1 MYMKRVLLACIFL
14 LLFSFSTIISNPV
27 LSEENNK
34 VISSEEVI
42 ITVDSTNLRF
52 SPSEI
57 SIMEGDTV
65 RFFWQGQLLAHNAV
79 ERNGVFDSG
88 EPERDVDYS
97 FKFEIGM
104 NGTYEFVCEPHES
117 ANMIGEIIVNPLVQ
131 EVVEEEE
138 KEKSVPGFS
147 IILLLSSLAAAGILD
162 RRKMDGNL
170 SFHENA

>member
-1 MYMKRVLLACIFL
+1 MKRVLLACIFL

-34 VISSEEVI
+34 IISSEEVI

-147 IILLLSSLAAAGILD
+147 IILLLSTLAAAGILD

-170 SFHENA
+170 

>member
-27 LSEENNK
+27 LSEENKK

-147 IILLLSSLAAAGILD
+147 IILLLSSLVAAGILD

-170 SFHENA
+170 

>member
-79 ERNGVFDSG
+79 ERNGLFDSG

-117 ANMIGEIIVNPLVQ
+117 ANMIGQIIVNPIVQ
-131 EVVEEEE
+131 EVVEEEK

-170 SFHENA
+170 

>member
-1 MYMKRVLLACIFL
+1 MKRVLLVCIFL

-162 RRKMDGNL
+162 RRKIDGNL
-170 SFHENA
+170 

>member
-14 LLFSFSTIISNPV
+14 LLFSFSTIISNSV

-117 ANMIGEIIVNPLVQ
+117 ANMIGQIIVNPIVQ

-147 IILLLSSLAAAGILD
+147 IILLLSSLATAGILD

-170 SFHENA
+170 

>member
-27 LSEENNK
+27 LSEENKK

-131 EVVEEEE
+131 EVVEEEQ

-170 SFHENA
+170 

>member
-97 FKFEIGM
+97 FKFQIGM

-117 ANMIGEIIVNPLVQ
+117 ANMIGQIIVNPLVQ

-170 SFHENA
+170 

>member
-117 ANMIGEIIVNPLVQ
+117 ANMIGQIIVNPLVQ

-162 RRKMDGNL
+162 RRKMDGTL
-170 SFHENA
+170 

>member
-1 MYMKRVLLACIFL
+1 MKRVLLACIFL
-14 LLFSFSTIISNPV
+14 LLFSFSTIFSNPV

-170 SFHENA
+170 

>member
-117 ANMIGEIIVNPLVQ
+117 ANMIGQIIVNPIIQ

-170 SFHENA
+170 

>member
-1 MYMKRVLLACIFL
+1 
-14 LLFSFSTIISNPV
+14 
-27 LSEENNK
+27 LSEENKK

-138 KEKSVPGFS
+138 EKEKSVPGFS

-170 SFHENA
+170 

>member
-1 MYMKRVLLACIFL
+1 MKRVLLACIFL

-97 FKFEIGM
+97 FKFQIGM

-117 ANMIGEIIVNPLVQ
+117 ANMIGQIIVNPLVQ

-170 SFHENA
+170 

>member
-1 MYMKRVLLACIFL
+1 MYMKRVLLAWIFL
-14 LLFSFSTIISNPV
+14 LLFSLSTIISNPV

-117 ANMIGEIIVNPLVQ
+117 ANMIGQIIVNPLVQ

-170 SFHENA
+170 

>member
-14 LLFSFSTIISNPV
+14 LLFSFSTIFSNPV

-147 IILLLSSLAAAGILD
+147 IILLLSTLAAAGILD

-170 SFHENA
+170 

>member
-14 LLFSFSTIISNPV
+14 LLFSFSTIFSNPV
-27 LSEENNK
+27 LSEENSK
-34 VISSEEVI
+34 VISSDEVI

-117 ANMIGEIIVNPLVQ
+117 ANMIGQIIVNPIVQ

-170 SFHENA
+170 

>member
-1 MYMKRVLLACIFL
+1 MYMKRVLLPCIFL

-117 ANMIGEIIVNPLVQ
+117 ANMIGQIIVNPLVQ

-170 SFHENA
+170 

>member
-1 MYMKRVLLACIFL
+1 MKRVLLACIFL

-34 VISSEEVI
+34 IISSEEVI

-65 RFFWQGQLLAHNAV
+65 RFFWQGKLLAHNAV

-117 ANMIGEIIVNPLVQ
+117 ANMIGQIIVNPLVQ

-162 RRKMDGNL
+162 WRKMDGNL
-170 SFHENA
+170 

>member
-79 ERNGVFDSG
+79 ERNGLFDSG

-131 EVVEEEE
+131 EVVDEEE

-170 SFHENA
+170 

>member
-138 KEKSVPGFS
+138 KKKSVPGFT

-170 SFHENA
+170 

>member
-1 MYMKRVLLACIFL
+1 
-14 LLFSFSTIISNPV
+14 
-27 LSEENNK
+27 LSEENKK

-170 SFHENA
+170 

>member
-27 LSEENNK
+27 LSEENKK

-131 EVVEEEE
+131 EVVEEKEE

-170 SFHENA
+170 

>member
-1 MYMKRVLLACIFL
+1 MYMKRVLLACVFL

-131 EVVEEEE
+131 EVVDEEE
-138 KEKSVPGFS
+138 KEKSVPGFT

-170 SFHENA
+170 

>member
-117 ANMIGEIIVNPLVQ
+117 ANMIGQIIVSPLVQ

-170 SFHENA
+170 

>member
-34 VISSEEVI
+34 VISSDEVI

-117 ANMIGEIIVNPLVQ
+117 ANMIGQIIVNPIVQ

-170 SFHENA
+170 

>member
-1 MYMKRVLLACIFL
+1 
-14 LLFSFSTIISNPV
+14 

-79 ERNGVFDSG
+79 ERNGLFDSG

-170 SFHENA
+170 

>member
-117 ANMIGEIIVNPLVQ
+117 ANMIGQIIVNPLVQ

-162 RRKMDGNL
+162 RREMDGNL
-170 SFHENA
+170 

>member
-1 MYMKRVLLACIFL
+1 M
-14 LLFSFSTIISNPV
+14 
-27 LSEENNK
+27 SEENNK

-170 SFHENA
+170 

>member
-1 MYMKRVLLACIFL
+1 MTRVLLACIFL
-14 LLFSFSTIISNPV
+14 LLFSFSTIFSNPV

-34 VISSEEVI
+34 VISSDEVI

-117 ANMIGEIIVNPLVQ
+117 ANMIGQIIVNPLVQ

-170 SFHENA
+170 

>member
-1 MYMKRVLLACIFL
+1 MYMKRVLLACIFQ

-170 SFHENA
+170 

>member
-117 ANMIGEIIVNPLVQ
+117 ANMIGQIIVNPLVQ

-147 IILLLSSLAAAGILD
+147 IILLLSSLATAGILD

-170 SFHENA
+170 

>member
-14 LLFSFSTIISNPV
+14 LLFSFSTIFSNPV

-34 VISSEEVI
+34 VLSSEEVI

-117 ANMIGEIIVNPLVQ
+117 ANMIGQIIVNPLVQ

-170 SFHENA
+170 

>member
-27 LSEENNK
+27 LSEENKK

-138 KEKSVPGFS
+138 EKEKSVPGFS

-170 SFHENA
+170 

>member
-1 MYMKRVLLACIFL
+1 MKRVLLACIFL

-34 VISSEEVI
+34 VVSSEEVI

-170 SFHENA
+170 

>member
-1 MYMKRVLLACIFL
+1 MKRVLLTCIFL

-27 LSEENNK
+27 LSEENKK

-131 EVVEEEE
+131 EVVEEEQ

-170 SFHENA
+170 

>member
-1 MYMKRVLLACIFL
+1 MKRVLLACIFL

-79 ERNGVFDSG
+79 ERNGLFDSG

-138 KEKSVPGFS
+138 NEKSVPGFS

-170 SFHENA
+170 